1 MSNSV
6 ADRRGVIACVASRQP
21 AATQL
26 PSPRRRFQR
35 ASLLAALSGRPA
47 RFRIDKMHPSTRKA
61 ADAYK
66 DIFAGSSRLVVVRS

>member
-6 ADRRGVIACVASRQP
+6 ADRRGVIACSVASAGRHMS
-21 AATQL
+21 A
-26 PSPRRRFQR
+26 SPRRRFQQ

-47 RFRIDKMHPSTRKA
+47 RFRIDKMQPSTRKA

-66 DIFAGSSRLVVVRS
+66 DIFAGCSRLVVVRS